1 MLQHQSSSNG
11 KGRGRGKAPSKG
23 DDQLGGLTELE
34 TKKMLKETLGHTQSG
49 KKKLKGLGRKGI
61 PNGMT
66 EAEAIAAQEK
76 LFN

>member
-1 MLQHQSSSNG
+1 M
-11 KGRGRGKAPSKG
+11 
-23 DDQLGGLTELE
+23 
-34 TKKMLKETLGHTQSG
+34 
-49 KKKLKGLGRKGI
+49 KGLGRKGI